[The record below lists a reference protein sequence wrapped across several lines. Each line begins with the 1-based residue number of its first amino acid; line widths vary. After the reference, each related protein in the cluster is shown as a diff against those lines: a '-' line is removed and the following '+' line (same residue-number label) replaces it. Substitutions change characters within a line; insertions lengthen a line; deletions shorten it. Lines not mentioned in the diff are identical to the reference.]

1 MFVVSVDCS
10 PAAGDTHVAV
20 SKSYLHVL
28 CTDSDTQQG
37 QTTDMTTTHFLR
49 VATLLAGT
57 GMTAAA
63 FCDDYAASDCADAFT
78 DCSGA
83 YAAMDTTTQACV
95 ATHLG
100 LVDASDSAHCAHA
113 RGEGPCE
120 PADDTAADPVKSS
133 SGASLGFALSLLMAV
148 GLVHNM

>member
-1 MFVVSVDCS
+1 MASHRANPLHPPDHSFPPMFVVRVDCS

-49 VATLLAGT
+49 AATLLAGT

-63 FCDDYAASDCADAFT
+63 FCDDYAAS
-78 DCSGA
+78 
-83 YAAMDTTTQACV
+83 V
-95 ATHLG
+95 
-100 LVDASDSAHCAHA
+100 
-113 RGEGPCE
+113 
-120 PADDTAADPVKSS
+120 
-133 SGASLGFALSLLMAV
+133 
-148 GLVHNM
+148 